1 MLDSILKKVIEV
13 KYNPTISE
21 MNFQLENDWLTLTTI
36 IVDIF
41 LFNIDRKK
49 KKNYLSAQKSSL
61 AFK

>member
-21 MNFQLENDWLTLTTI
+21 MNFQLENDWLTLKTI

-41 LFNIDRKK
+41 WFNIDRNKTI
-49 KKNYLSAQKSSL
+49 LPFGSEEFISL
-61 AFK
+61 

>member
-49 KKNYLSAQKSSL
+49 NKNYLSAQKSSL